1 MGMSYLTPSIQLLK
15 NIAYVGS
22 LKYFS
27 VEIHFTMYF
36 LISLII
42 HRSTFSV
49 NKTEP
54 RKDDKN
60 DTYACTWL
68 VLRLGLG
75 SVEPWL
81 NPRAGDVWPGSKNP
95 FR

>member
-1 MGMSYLTPSIQLLK
+1 MGLSCLTSLIQLLK

-27 VEIHFTMYF
+27 VEIDFTMYF

-75 SVEPWL
+75 SVEPL
-81 NPRAGDVWPGSKNP
+81 VEPSSG
-95 FR
+95 